1 MASLLGTVSGKFTM
15 DITQAVAAYASVR
28 AANSATTTALTKSAV
43 AFNTIGNAMLG
54 MGLGIA
60 AGLLAAA
67 DEAGKFNQTMD
78 YFQSISGATVSQM
91 DAIKNKAI
99 ELDQTTMFST
109 TDIANMF
116 VQLAK
121 SGEST
126 QTILG
131 GVADACVDL
140 AQAAQ
145 VPLADATQAV
155 VVTMSAFN
163 IQASQA
169 AEVANILTGAA
180 NNSVLSLGDLSSSLK
195 YVGGAANELGVS
207 LPDTVSAL
215 DLLAKAGI
223 SGSMGGTELRQIMVS
238 LSAPTAAATKEMK
251 SLGLITKSNSNLFF
265 DQEGNLKDLGSVFQL
280 LQGKLAGMT
289 AEQQAAALKTLFNN
303 RAISAA
309 AILTNQ
315 GAAGFANMNAE
326 IAKTS
331 AASTAA
337 AQMDNLAG
345 DTKKLTSSIKT
356 LAIEAGQPLQNFLR
370 QTVQGLTQVV
380 HWFGEQS
387 VATQNTIIYVL
398 AYSAAT
404 LIMLGSLAKLI
415 AFILETIATFRKMGE
430 AFVFLGRVAAALWD
444 VLEGLFTA
452 FLAADPIVWVIA
464 AVVALGVAFYVLF
477 TKCTAFRNA
486 MDDVGRAF
494 KTGFE
499 ATVNWFKT
507 LPTFFE
513 HVWADIKQWFSDGV
527 QWIVKTWNSIISFFQ
542 RLPGD
547 VGHALSSFGSMLLSF
562 FESIPG
568 MVERGLTT
576 AGNAVVTFFSNLPYY
591 IGYAI
596 GLVLGTLVRFDIAA
610 ALWAYHI
617 GTDVV
622 GAVINFFEK
631 LPGRVIGFL
640 DRMMNDW
647 NNFWEAMWG
656 DTEKF
661 GAEVVNG
668 VVNFFEKLP
677 GEVIGFFDQ
686 VMNDWNTFWEN
697 MWGAT
702 ERFGTQVYNGIIG
715 FFERLP
721 GDIGTFFTTIKND
734 FGQWITDAVSAAGR
748 WGLGVINAVIN
759 EVKALPGQVEG
770 IFNNCISAIEGV
782 ISSAFNAAK
791 NFASGLWNGFKKGLG
806 INSPSFIEKSMTQI
820 GVTMDT
826 ETKKIS
832 GYVKQIQGLG
842 SQLQNYNPATTAAAY
857 TSGQIGAL
865 GNSMVGQ
872 LSQLQAIQK
881 AIGNNSTGYNL
892 TQSANSGAG
901 SSSIGTGAPTK
912 VLEVNVYNPVAESSS
927 TSATQQLRTLAS
939 MGAF

>member
-28 AANSATTTALTKSAV
+28 AANSATTTALEKSA
-43 AFNTIGNAMLG
+43 ASFNTIGNAMLG
-54 MGLGIA
+54 MGAGIA

-99 ELDQTTMFST
+99 ELDQSTMFST

-121 SGEST
+121 SGETTT
-126 QTILG
+126 QILS
-131 GVADACVDL
+131 GVADACTNL

-155 VVTMSAFN
+155 VMTMSAFN

-169 AEVANILTGAA
+169 GEVANILTGAA
-180 NNSVLSLGDLSSSLK
+180 NSSTLSLQDLSSSLK

-251 SLGLITKSNSNLFF
+251 SLGLITKDNTNLFF
-265 DQEGNLKDLGSVFQL
+265 DQSGNLKDLGSVFQL

-315 GAAGFANMNAE
+315 GAAGFANMNAQ

-331 AASTAA
+331 AANTAA

-370 QTVQGLTQVV
+370 QTVQGLTSLV

-404 LIMLGSLAKLI
+404 LILLGTLAKFI
-415 AFILETIATFRKMGE
+415 AFILKTIIAFRDLAT
-430 AFVFLGRVAAALWD
+430 AFAFLGKVAAALWD
-444 VLEGLFTA
+444 VLEALFTA

-464 AVVALGVAFYVLF
+464 AIIALGVAFYILI
-477 TKCTAFRNA
+477 TKCTAFRDA

-507 LPTFFE
+507 LPAFFE
-513 HVWADIKQWFSDGV
+513 QVWSDIKQWFSDGIA
-527 QWIVKTWNSIISFFQ
+527 WIENAWGSVERFFDRIGNDIVTGVKRFGNDFLTFFED
-542 RLPGD
+542 LPGRLEGYLND
-547 VGHALSSFGSMLLSF
+547 
-562 FESIPG
+562 
-568 MVERGLTT
+568 
-576 AGNAVVTFFSNLPYY
+576 AGQGIVTFLSNLPYWV
-591 IGYAI
+591 GYALGYVI
-596 GLVLGTLVRFDIAA
+596 GTLIKWIITLGVI
-610 ALWAYHI
+610 I
-617 GTDVV
+617 GV
-622 GAVINFFEK
+622 GFAEMVTAIVGFFEK

-640 DRMMNDW
+640 DQMMNDW
-647 NNFWEAMWG
+647 NNFWEKMWG
-656 DTEKF
+656 TTERLGIQLVVGVIGFF
-661 GAEVVNG
+661 GR
-668 VVNFFEKLP
+668 LP
-677 GEVIGFFDQ
+677 GEVVSFLDQ
-686 VMNDWNTFWEN
+686 LMNDWNSFWED

-702 ERFGTQVYNGIIG
+702 EKFGQQLYNGIIG
-715 FFERLP
+715 FFERMP
-721 GDIGTFFTTIKND
+721 GDISKFFTQIKSDFVQWTI
-734 FGQWITDAVSAAGR
+734 DAVAAAGK

-759 EVKALPGQVEG
+759 EIKALPGQVEN

-782 ISSAFNAAK
+782 ITSAFNAAK

-806 INSPSFIEKSMTQI
+806 INSPSFIEKQMTQI
-820 GVTMDT
+820 SDCMNT
-826 ETKKIS
+826 ETNKIN

-842 SQLQNYNPATTAAAY
+842 AKLKDTNPATMASAY

-865 GNSMVGQ
+865 GNSMTGQ

-881 AIGNNSTGYNL
+881 ALGNNTTGYNL
-892 TQSANSGAG
+892 TQAANSGSA
-901 SSSIGTGAPTK
+901 SAIGTGAPTK
-912 VLEVNVYNPVAESSS
+912 VLEVNVYNPVAEDS
-927 TSATQQLRTLAS
+927 TSSATQQLRTLAS

>member
-15 DITQAVAAYASVR
+15 DVSQAVAAYAKVR
-28 AANSATTTALTKSAV
+28 ASNSETTTALTKSAA

-54 MGLGIA
+54 MGAGIA

-67 DEAGKFNQTMD
+67 DEAGKFNQQMD

-109 TDIANMF
+109 TDIAAMF

-121 SGEST
+121 SGETTT
-126 QTILG
+126 QILG

-145 VPLADATQAV
+145 VPLADATSAV
-155 VVTMSAFN
+155 VMTMSAFN

-180 NNSVLSLGDLSSSLK
+180 NSSTLSLGDLSSSLK

-207 LPDTVSAL
+207 LPDTVAAL

-251 SLGLITKSNSNLFF
+251 SLGLVTKNNTNLFF
-265 DQEGNLKDLGSVFQL
+265 DQQGNLKDLGTVFQL
-280 LQGKLAGMT
+280 LQSKLAGMT

-315 GAAGFANMNAE
+315 GAAGFANMNAQ

-356 LAIEAGQPLQNFLR
+356 LAIEAGEPLQNFLR
-370 QTVQGLTQVV
+370 QTVQNLTSLV

-387 VATQNTIIYVL
+387 AATQNTIIYTL
-398 AYSAAT
+398 AYSAAI
-404 LIMLGSLAKLI
+404 LILLGSMAKLI
-415 AFILETIATFRKMGE
+415 AMVLKMVVTFKELAE
-430 AFVFLGRVAAALWD
+430 AFGFLWKVAVALWGVIED
-444 VLEGLFTA
+444 LFAA

-464 AVVALGVAFYVLF
+464 AVIALGVAFYLLI
-477 TKCTAFRNA
+477 TKCTAFRDA
-486 MDDVGRAF
+486 MDDVGRVF
-494 KTGFE
+494 TSGFE
-499 ATVNWFKT
+499 ATINWFKT

-527 QWIVKTWNSIISFFQ
+527 QWIVKTWDSIVGFFE
-542 RLPGD
+542 RVPGD
-547 VGHALSSFGSMLLSF
+547 VEHALSAFGTMLLNF
-562 FESIPG
+562 FESVPG
-568 MVERGLTT
+568 MVEHGLTV
-576 AGNAVVTFFSNLPYY
+576 AGNAILTFFSNLPYY
-591 IGYAI
+591 LGYA
-596 GLVLGTLVRFDIAA
+596 LGYTLGIMTRFAIAA
-610 ALWAYHI
+610 VLWAYHI
-617 GTDVV
+617 GNDVI

-631 LPGRVIGFL
+631 LPGRVISFL
-640 DRMMNDW
+640 DEMMNDW
-647 NNFWEAMWG
+647 NNFWETMWG
-656 DTEKF
+656 NTEKF
-661 GAEVVNG
+661 GEQLYNG
-668 VVNFFEKLP
+668 TISFFEKLP
-677 GEVIGFFDQ
+677 GEVITFLDNL
-686 VMNDWNTFWEN
+686 MNDWNTFWEN

-702 ERFGTQVYNGIIG
+702 ERFGTQVYNGVIG
-715 FFERLP
+715 FFKRLP
-721 GDIGTFFTTIKND
+721 GDIGAFFTQIKND
-734 FGQWITDAVSAAGR
+734 FGQWTTDAVTAAAK
-748 WGLGVINAVIN
+748 WGLGVYNAVVN
-759 EVKALPGQVEG
+759 EITALPGQVLG
-770 IFNNCISAIEGV
+770 IFNNCLSAIEGV
-782 ISSAFNAAK
+782 ISSAFSSAEK
-791 NFASGLWNGFKKGLG
+791 FAEGLWNGFKKGLG
-806 INSPSFIEKSMTQI
+806 IHSPSFIEKSMTQI

-826 ETKKIS
+826 ETKKIN

-842 SQLQNYNPATTAAAY
+842 SQLQNYNPATAASAY
-857 TSGQIGAL
+857 TSSQISNL

-872 LSQLQAIQK
+872 LSQLQQIQK
-881 AIGNNSTGYNL
+881 ALGNNSTGYDL
-892 TQSANSGAG
+892 TQSANSGAAG
-901 SSSIGTGAPTK
+901 SSMGTGAPTK
-912 VLEVNVYNPVAESSS
+912 VLEVNVYNPVAESSAS
-927 TSATQQLRTLAS
+927 SATQQLRTLAS